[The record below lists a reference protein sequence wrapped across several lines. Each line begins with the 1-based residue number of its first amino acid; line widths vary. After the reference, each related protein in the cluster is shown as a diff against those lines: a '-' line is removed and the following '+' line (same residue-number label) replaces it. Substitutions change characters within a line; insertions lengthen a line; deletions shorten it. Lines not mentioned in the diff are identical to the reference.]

1 MTERKTRGNRE
12 DCVDPVSALSRDNS
26 IQETHRTISR
36 KMSQPSA
43 ASRPTVEKTKHAT
56 VSSRGLFRETA
67 RMKHGAKQSKRHEM
81 STASIA
87 RTGCPEST
95 PIAECCVDATTTQ
108 DLSCKRRRAARH
120 RQSFTEAILTTES
133 GSVGNAADAV
143 ETRHANHAAQ
153 NGGADYVEV
162 SRANDSEV
170 CRVGSAAPPPGF
182 TTNQQRWRQI
192 RMYKL
197 RRYIHKQTHHIA
209 NRRSE

>member
-1 MTERKTRGNRE
+1 
-12 DCVDPVSALSRDNS
+12 
-26 IQETHRTISR
+26 
-36 KMSQPSA
+36 
-43 ASRPTVEKTKHAT
+43 
-56 VSSRGLFRETA
+56 
-67 RMKHGAKQSKRHEM
+67 MKHGAKQSKRHEI
-81 STASIA
+81 STESIT

-133 GSVGNAADAV
+133 GTVGNAADAV
-143 ETRHANHAAQ
+143 ETRHSNHAAQ

-162 SRANDSEV
+162 SRANDGVV
-170 CRVGSAAPPPGF
+170 CRVGTAAPFTRF
-182 TTNQQRWRQI
+182 TTKQQWRQI